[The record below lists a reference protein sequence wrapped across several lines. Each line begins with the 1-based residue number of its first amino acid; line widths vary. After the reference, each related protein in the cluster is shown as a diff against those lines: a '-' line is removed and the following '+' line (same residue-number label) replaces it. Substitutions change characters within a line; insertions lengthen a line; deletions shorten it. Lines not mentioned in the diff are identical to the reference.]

1 MQCDDFREIADSY
14 LSDQLLIE
22 TNHDVIR
29 HLDSCANCRLEL
41 ASRRQLRHQLR
52 TQFNEA
58 GDLRPSGEFV
68 SALKNRLR
76 DQALGRSRIVIPR
89 VAYVGIAATILVAFV
104 FGLLEVQSWR
114 NSRQDLLAWTNLTE
128 SAVGDHRECALE
140 HKLGPTI
147 IDLNDAGRTYDRAF
161 ANLASAITSGSAL
174 PAGAQLIDAH
184 SCEFQGTRFAHLVV
198 KFHNQVA
205 SILVAK
211 TVALNSRAPIPQ
223 PGDLVTPLKSDS
235 YGIAY
240 FQTAG
245 HAVFV
250 ASGLNEN
257 DNLTLARSVAP
268 ALAKHLTRAEQTL
281 DAHVIR
287 VIKRGE

>member
-14 LSDQLLIE
+14 LSDELLIE

-29 HLDSCANCRLEL
+29 HLDSCASCRFEL

-52 TQFNEA
+52 IQFNEA
-58 GDLRPSGEFV
+58 GDLRPSSEFV

-76 DQALGRSRIVIPR
+76 DEAVGRSRIVIPR
-89 VAYVGIAATILVAFV
+89 VAYVGFAATILLATVV
-104 FGLLEVQSWR
+104 GLLAVQSWR
-114 NSRQDLLAWTNLTE
+114 SSR
-128 SAVGDHRECALE
+128 R
-140 HKLGPTI
+140 
-147 IDLNDAGRTYDRAF
+147 DRAF
-161 ANLASAITSGSAL
+161 ANLASAITSESAL

-184 SCEFQGTRFAHLVV
+184 SCEFQGRRFAHLVV
-198 KFHNQVA
+198 KFHDQVA

-211 TVALNSRAPIPQ
+211 TVAPNSRAPIPQ
-223 PGDLVTPLKSDS
+223 PGDLVTPLQSDS
-235 YGIAY
+235 YRIAY

-250 ASGLNEN
+250 ASGLNKS

-268 ALAKHLTRAEQTL
+268 ALARHLTRAEQTL
-281 DAHVIR
+281 DARVIR
-287 VIKRGE
+287 VIKRGK

>member
-14 LSDQLLIE
+14 LSDELLIE

-29 HLDSCANCRLEL
+29 HLDSCANCRFEL
-41 ASRRQLRHQLR
+41 ASRQQLRHQLR
-52 TQFNEA
+52 TQFNQT
-58 GDLRPSGEFV
+58 GDLQPRGEFV
-68 SALKNRLR
+68 STLKNQLR
-76 DQALGRSRIVIPR
+76 DQAVGRSRIVIPR
-89 VAYVGIAATILVAFV
+89 LAYVGIAATILLATVV
-104 FGLLEVQSWR
+104 GLLAVQSWR
-114 NSRQDLLAWTNLTE
+114 NSRRELLAWTNLTK

-147 IDLNDAGRTYDRAF
+147 IDLKEAGRTYDPAF
-161 ANLASAITSGSAL
+161 ANLANALTSEGAL
-174 PAGAQLIDAH
+174 PAGAQLIGAH
-184 SCEFQGTRFAHLVV
+184 SCEFQGRRFAHLVI
-198 KFHNQVA
+198 KFHDQVA

-211 TVALNSRAPIPQ
+211 TVAPNNRAPIPQ

-235 YGIAY
+235 YRIAS

-250 ASGLNEN
+250 ASGLSEN
-257 DNLTLARSVAP
+257 DNMTLARSVAP
-268 ALAKHLTRAEQTL
+268 ALAKHLARAEQTL
-281 DAHVIR
+281 DAHVIG